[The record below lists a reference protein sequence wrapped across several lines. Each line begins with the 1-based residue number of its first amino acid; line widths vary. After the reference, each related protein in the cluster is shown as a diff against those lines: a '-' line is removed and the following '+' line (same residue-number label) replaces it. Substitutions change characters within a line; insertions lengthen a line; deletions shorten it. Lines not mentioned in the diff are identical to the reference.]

1 MGNYSYQAFER
12 DAQGLYDHLLNIR
25 KLAPPEELLAHFS
38 ELLIEGRCDRAPDVL
53 AQVDR
58 LMASS
63 WADRDFPNIFNRCC
77 YILINQW
84 WSHANLQGFI
94 HELME
99 MLTVPASVSSDGSDG
114 GDRRSQLLTRFQ
126 ATPQFDLLHRRAKV
140 MDDRQQWRIERQ
152 TLLSEL
158 IPRYPALYPYCLL
171 DSNSSQIDRHAV
183 RQLQEVKSRQ
193 FEQDLL
199 TYGTAILDRKG
210 RAIQSATSQGA
221 TIQGAMIQGAM
232 IQGSMIQGS
241 TIQGRTIQGQTVQG
255 RTIQGQTVQGRT
267 IQTAKQDF
275 ANDLVQLKNPT
286 LLSDRDLERAIRQFS
301 GKVEGDRTYLDSAQ
315 QCLQALD
322 RTHNYR
328 QLKHSVYDYLTD
340 SIVHSSKPLFG
351 RYRFDAWLAEQVTQI
366 QPQINDQV
374 PNSFLLVRT
383 CSQLLDTLVANP
395 KTNPSNHIVFVDLVS
410 NFGASFVMG
419 MLLKLLLLCRNFKAH
434 LVSLEARVA
443 QRLSDL
449 FKHYEACN
457 QSEVHWLVDCLD
469 NWMVASCI
477 HFGSEDF
484 QRWEYLV

>member
-1 MGNYSYQAFER
+1 MGSYSYQAFEL

-25 KLAPPEELLAHFS
+25 KLAQPEELLAHFN
-38 ELLIEGRCDRAPDVL
+38 ELLIEGSCDRAPNVL
-53 AQVDR
+53 ARVDR
-58 LMASS
+58 LMASP
-63 WADRDFPNIFNRCC
+63 WADREFPNVFNRCC

-84 WSHANLQGFI
+84 WSHSNLQGFI
-94 HELME
+94 HELMAV
-99 MLTVPASVSSDGSDG
+99 LTLSGSANESDGSKG
-114 GDRRSQLLTRFQ
+114 RSNRRSQLLSRFQ
-126 ATPQFDLLHRRAKV
+126 GTPQFDLLHRRAKV
-140 MDDRQQWRIERQ
+140 MDDRQQLRVERQ
-152 TLLSEL
+152 ALLSEL
-158 IPRYPALYPYCLL
+158 IPRYPTLYPYCLL
-171 DSNSSQIDRHAV
+171 DGTSSQIDRHAV

-193 FEQDLL
+193 FEQELL
-199 TYGTAILDRKG
+199 TYGTAILDHKG
-210 RAIQSATSQGA
+210 RAIRS
-221 TIQGAMIQGAM
+221 
-232 IQGSMIQGS
+232 
-241 TIQGRTIQGQTVQG
+241 
-255 RTIQGQTVQGRT
+255 
-267 IQTAKQDF
+267 AKQDF
-275 ANDLVQLKNPT
+275 ATDLIQLKNPT

-315 QCLQALD
+315 HCLQVLD
-322 RTHNYR
+322 QTDDYR

-340 SIVHSSKPLFG
+340 SIVHSAKPLFG

-383 CSQLLDTLVANP
+383 CSQLLDALVANP

-449 FKHYEACN
+449 FKHYEGCN

-477 HFGSEDF
+477 HFGPEDF